1 MNLSRASGDNALK
14 AVQKTSA
21 VASDEV
27 ISRSP
32 ATLDYL
38 NFIFRQPVEIIHQP
52 VYLPVGGG
60 DLVADHC
67 PLTPDCRLARNRPW
81 RFLPVC
87 RWFSA
92 SSL

>member
-1 MNLSRASGDNALK
+1 MNLSRASGGNALK

-38 NFIFRQPVEIIHQP
+38 NFIFRQSVEIIHQP
-52 VYLPVGGG
+52 IYPPVSRRYLVSGH
-60 DLVADHC
+60 DS
-67 PLTPDCRLARNRPW
+67 LTPDCRLARNRP
-81 RFLPVC
+81 LKYE
-87 RWFSA
+87 
-92 SSL
+92 

>member
-32 ATLDYL
+32 AILDYL
-38 NFIFRQPVEIIHQP
+38 NFIFRQSVEIIHQP
-52 VYLPVGGG
+52 VYLTVGRRY
-60 DLVADHC
+60 LVSEHGF
-67 PLTPDCRLARNRPW
+67 LTVRSRPIVG
-81 RFLPVC
+81 LQEIVP
-87 RWFSA
+87 
-92 SSL
+92 